1 MKGNW
6 VTGAAIQRA
15 VKAGNLI
22 LQRARQVVDFAVGHL
37 LRRLPC
43 GHATA
48 DDRVYDLVGSL
59 ETMRMQT
66 GMSTLNSRTTLPMT
80 RWRMPC
86 RRPRP
91 TLLSMMMKMPMRKV
105 MSRLTAKGRMKYCRV
120 MENLT
125 RCGSVSK

>member
-66 GMSTLNSRTTLPMT
+66 GMSTLNSRTTLPT
-80 RWRMPC
+80 GKGFGNGAFTGGLGGLLPGDLAAAAGTPANFGKVGDSGESC
-86 RRPRP
+86 L
-91 TLLSMMMKMPMRKV
+91 TLR
-105 MSRLTAKGRMKYCRV
+105 
-120 MENLT
+120 
-125 RCGSVSK
+125 